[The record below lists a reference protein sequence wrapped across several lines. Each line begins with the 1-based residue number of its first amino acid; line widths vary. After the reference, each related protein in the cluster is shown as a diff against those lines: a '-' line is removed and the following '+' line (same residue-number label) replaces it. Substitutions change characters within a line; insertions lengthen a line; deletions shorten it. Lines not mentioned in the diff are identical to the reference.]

1 MVDENGWQILD
12 LGLAKA
18 SYKATLL
25 GMAQNPD
32 QTNRMEEVFELPL
45 GDVITEMV
53 DGILSITFSI
63 HYSIEGCARMNSPSS
78 GVSNSSASVVDEK
91 SELQKRVDE
100 DFGPWMLVERR
111 QRERPE

>member
-1 MVDENGWQILD
+1 MNTG
-12 LGLAKA
+12 K
-18 SYKATLL
+18 SCYTLL
-25 GMAQNPD
+25 GMAQNSD
-32 QTNRMEEVFELPL
+32 QTNRMEEVFELPK

-63 HYSIEGCARMNSPSS
+63 DIEGCARMNSPSS

-111 QRERPE
+111 QRERPQ